1 MRRDR
6 IKSYFSGRNWQAIA
20 FEYGLTGILVAVG
33 LALTSAM
40 FTPYRQAHTDY
51 LLSAHRVRVEKAAT
65 DRAVL
70 QWMKENSRVPQ
81 QVLFRVYY
89 TALNSVN
96 PDLVLAICVVE
107 SNFDPRAKSDKGAV
121 GLMQIKPAVWLDSL
135 KASGIVNDKED
146 LYTIPNNIAAG
157 VFVLNWY
164 VGNKHNLRE
173 ALRGYSGG
181 DPAYAGK
188 VLRAVEKISRAR
200 RSAEN
205 VYFASAREEDFK
217 L

>member
-6 IKSYFSGRNWQAIA
+6 IKNYFSGRNWQAMV
-20 FEYGLTGILVAVG
+20 FEYGLTGILVAIG

-40 FTPYRQAHTDY
+40 FTPCEQAHADY
-51 LLSAHRVRVEKAAT
+51 LLSAHRVRVEKAAA
-65 DRAVL
+65 DMAVL

-81 QVLFRVYY
+81 QVLFSVYH

-107 SNFDPRAKSDKGAV
+107 SNFNPRAESDKGAV
-121 GLMQIKPAVWLDSL
+121 GLMGIMPAVWLDSL
-135 KASGIVNDKED
+135 KARGIVNDKED
-146 LYTIPNNIAAG
+146 LYVIPNNIAAG

-164 VGNKHNLRE
+164 VGNKHSLRE

-188 VLRAVEKISRAR
+188 VLRAAEKISRAR

-205 VYFASAREEDFK
+205 EYFASAREEDFK

>member
-1 MRRDR
+1 MRRYR
-6 IKSYFSGRNWQAIA
+6 IKNYFSGRNWQAMVL
-20 FEYGLTGILVAVG
+20 ERGLTGIIVAIG

-40 FTPYRQAHTDY
+40 FPPSEQPHADY
-51 LLSAHRVRVEKAAT
+51 LLSAHRARFEKAAT

-70 QWMKENSRVPQ
+70 QWMKENSRMPQ
-81 QVLFRVYY
+81 QVLYSVYH

-107 SNFDPRAKSDKGAV
+107 SNFNPRAESDKGAV
-121 GLMQIKPAVWLDSL
+121 GLMGIMPADWLDSL
-135 KASGIVNDKED
+135 KARGIVNDKED
-146 LYTIPNNIAAG
+146 LHMIPNNIAAG

-164 VGNKHNLRE
+164 LGNKHNLRE

-205 VYFASAREEDFK
+205 VYLASAVTDR
-217 L
+217 

>member
-6 IKSYFSGRNWQAIA
+6 LKNYFTGRNWQAMM
-20 FEYGLTGILVAVG
+20 FEYGLTGILVAIG

-40 FTPYRQAHTDY
+40 FTPCEQAHADY
-51 LLSAHRVRVEKAAT
+51 LLSAHRARVEKAAT

-70 QWMKENSRVPQ
+70 RWMKENSRMPQ
-81 QVLFRVYY
+81 HVLFSVYH

-96 PDLVLAICVVE
+96 PDLVLAVCVVE
-107 SNFDPRAKSDKGAV
+107 SNFNPRAESDRGAV
-121 GLMQIKPAVWLDSL
+121 GLMQIMPADWLDSL
-135 KASGIVNDKED
+135 KVRGIVNDKKD
-146 LYTIPNNIAAG
+146 LYMIPNNIAAG

-164 VGNKHNLRE
+164 LENKRTLRE

-181 DPAYAGK
+181 DSAYAGK

-205 VYFASAREEDFK
+205 VYLASARELEK
-217 L
+217 S

>member
-1 MRRDR
+1 MKRDR
-6 IKSYFSGRNWQAIA
+6 IKYYFSGRNWQSMV
-20 FEYGLTGILVAVG
+20 FEYVLTGILVGIG
-33 LALTSAM
+33 LTLASGM
-40 FTPYRQAHTDY
+40 FAPWEQAHADY
-51 LLSAHRVRVEKAAT
+51 LLSAHRVRVEKTAT

-70 QWMKENSRVPQ
+70 QWMKENSRVSQ
-81 QVLFRVYY
+81 QVLFSVYH

-107 SNFDPRAKSDKGAV
+107 SNFNPRAKSDKGAV
-121 GLMQIKPAVWLDSL
+121 GLMQIRPAVWLDSL
-135 KASGIVNDKED
+135 KARGIVNHKED
-146 LYTIPNNIAAG
+146 LYMIPNNIAAG
-157 VFVLNWY
+157 VFVLKWY

-200 RSAEN
+200 RSAES
-205 VYFASAREEDFK
+205 VYFASAPEEDVK

>member
-1 MRRDR
+1 MRRGR
-6 IKSYFSGRNWQAIA
+6 IKNYFSGRNWQAMV
-20 FEYGLTGILVAVG
+20 FEYGLTGILVVIG
-33 LALTSAM
+33 LALTSAL
-40 FTPYRQAHTDY
+40 FTPCEHAHADY
-51 LLSAHRVRVEKAAT
+51 LLSAHRVRVEKAPA

-70 QWMKENSRVPQ
+70 QWMKENSHVPQ
-81 QVLFRVYY
+81 QVLFTVYH

-107 SNFDPRAKSDKGAV
+107 SNFNPRAQSDKGAV
-121 GLMQIKPAVWLDSL
+121 GLMGIMPTVWLDSL
-135 KASGIVNDKED
+135 KARGIVNDRED
-146 LYTIPNNIAAG
+146 LYVIPNNIAAG

-188 VLRAVEKISRAR
+188 VLRAVERISRVR